1 VGAFNRTPLAWQSA
15 MRLTGKVAA
24 ITGGAMGIGAATARL
39 FAAEGARV
47 IVGDVAL
54 EAAAHVAAEIRAAG
68 GQAAHVGVDVR
79 NPEQVEHFI
88 QTAASGD
95 GLDILVNNAGVVVA
109 KSTTDTTPVDWE
121 RVIGIN
127 LTGAWLC
134 ARAAIP
140 FLIRRGG
147 GAIVNVASNAGLVG
161 FPNLAAYCASKG
173 GLVQLTKAM
182 ALDCASQHI
191 RVNAV
196 CPGHTRTPMGDSF
209 VAAQADPA
217 AFVRDFIN
225 VQHPLGRMAEAEEVA
240 RAILFLAAD
249 DSSCLTGSIVA
260 ADGGYTAR

>member
-1 VGAFNRTPLAWQSA
+1 MKLAG
-15 MRLTGKVAA
+15 RVAV

-39 FAAEGARV
+39 LAAEGAAIV
-47 IVGDVAL
+47 IGDPADEPARQLVAEL
-54 EAAAHVAAEIRAAG
+54 AAAGRPAAYY
-68 GQAAHVGVDVR
+68 HTDVR
-79 NPEQVEHFI
+79 RPEEVDRLINGAVETF
-88 QTAASGD
+88 G
-95 GLDILVNNAGVVVA
+95 GLDVLINNAGVALA
-109 KSTTDTTPVDWE
+109 KSTTDTTLEEWE

-140 FLIRRGG
+140 AMIRRGA

-161 FPNLAAYCASKG
+161 FANLAAYCASKG
-173 GLVQLTKAM
+173 GMVQLTKAM
-182 ALDCASQHI
+182 ALDCAPHHI
-191 RVNAV
+191 RVNAI
-196 CPGHTRTPMGDSF
+196 CPGHTRTPMGDGF
-209 VAAQADPA
+209 IAAQADPQ

-249 DSSCLTGSIVA
+249 DAAIITGSILA

>member
-1 VGAFNRTPLAWQSA
+1 
-15 MRLTGKVAA
+15 MKLTGKVAA

-39 FAAEGARV
+39 FAAQGARV
-47 IVGDVAL
+47 AIGDVAL
-54 EAAAHVAAEIRAAG
+54 DAGQQVAAEIQAAG
-68 GQAAHVGVDVR
+68 GQARCFELDVR
-79 NPEQVEHFI
+79 RADQVNQFIEQ
-88 QTAASGD
+88 TLAAFD

-109 KSTTDTTPVDWE
+109 KSTTDTSPEEWE
-121 RVIGIN
+121 RVIGTN

-140 FLIRRGG
+140 LLARRGG

-182 ALDCASQHI
+182 ALDCAPQHI
-191 RVNAV
+191 RVNAI

-209 VAAQADPA
+209 VAAQSDPA

-240 RAILFLAAD
+240 RAILFLACD
-249 DSSCLTGSIVA
+249 DSSCVTGSILA